1 MACLFSRSEGKAK
14 LWHHFPSSLLRSR
27 TLWGVCQKLPTPPG
41 KLEPFTGFLDY
52 QALISFA
59 LSMHHFSEP
68 VSIYVSFLC
77 ALVLNQSA
85 LSFGNPQLFALG
97 KSVWAW
103 FWLFLRFYHYL
114 FSVPEGTSTCSSL
127 ARSPSWLWTPEEK
140 GVQVH
145 FQQSYPMDGFLSES
159 VNKVYWSRDLF
170 IFLIPQE
177 IKISNMFC
185 FKMSRARSSS
195 DVN

>member
-14 LWHHFPSSLLRSR
+14 LWHHFPSSLLRSRR

-52 QALISFA
+52 QGLISFA

-85 LSFGNPQLFALG
+85 LSLGNPQLFALG

-103 FWLFLRFYHYL
+103 FWLFFCFYHYL
-114 FSVPEGTSTCSSL
+114 FSVPESMSTCSSL
-127 ARSPSWLWTPEEK
+127 TRSPSWLWTPEEK

-170 IFLIPQE
+170 F
-177 IKISNMFC
+177 F
-185 FKMSRARSSS
+185 F
-195 DVN
+195 